1 MIYSFF
7 VNYSVR
13 LLVSFKFILSF
24 VADLKEETEH
34 VSKKYSKP
42 AIGQRHYPRG
52 LRKSLRKVACTYKIK
67 Q

>member
-7 VNYSVR
+7 INYSVR
-13 LLVSFKFILSF
+13 LLVSCKLIVSF
-24 VADLKEETEH
+24 VADLKEEIGY

-52 LRKSLRKVACTYKIK
+52 L
-67 Q
+67 